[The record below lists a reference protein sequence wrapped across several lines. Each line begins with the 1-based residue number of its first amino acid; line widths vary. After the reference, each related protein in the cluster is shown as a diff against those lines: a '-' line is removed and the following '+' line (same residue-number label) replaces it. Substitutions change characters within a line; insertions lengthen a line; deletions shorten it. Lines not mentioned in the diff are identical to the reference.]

1 MKAVFSKIQT
11 AAALWAQP
19 TFRTYIPRP
28 RGCRGAVNPK
38 PLRIPTAAPGSPASH
53 PDGHRARLCA
63 HGRLKAADG
72 KGRGR
77 RLTGGAQ
84 EGGGAECCRFKSYPR
99 GRGRGRRA
107 GGGVGGRARV
117 PAGGG
122 GARQGAGR
130 RRSGAAENGREGG
143 GSGVWPRGSEG
154 R

>member
-84 EGGGAECCRFKSYPR
+84 EGGG
-99 GRGRGRRA
+99 
-107 GGGVGGRARV
+107 VRV
-117 PAGGG
+117 LPL
-122 GARQGAGR
+122 
-130 RRSGAAENGREGG
+130 
-143 GSGVWPRGSEG
+143 
-154 R
+154 